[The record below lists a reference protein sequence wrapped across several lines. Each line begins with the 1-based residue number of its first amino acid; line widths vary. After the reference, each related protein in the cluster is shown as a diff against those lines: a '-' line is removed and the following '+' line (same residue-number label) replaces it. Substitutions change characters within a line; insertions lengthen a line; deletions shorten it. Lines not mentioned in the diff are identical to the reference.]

1 MLFYYIGKCEVVYND
16 VLVIFVFN
24 NNFFKCIIYNMDY
37 FDKKHM
43 PETLLSVL
51 FVIYLVMGYRMPETV
66 AVLIDSTIGKIVVVL
81 AALML
86 FGYSNPVLGVLALLV
101 AYQMIKGASVKTG
114 MAGLEEYYPTEAKKW
129 SPFTSTHQ
137 FPYTLEQEVVK
148 NMTTQTFNT
157 EYVKAPYRPTLDDTH
172 DASYLS
178 A

>member
-1 MLFYYIGKCEVVYND
+1 
-16 VLVIFVFN
+16 
-24 NNFFKCIIYNMDY
+24 MDY

-43 PETLLSVL
+43 PELLLSIL
-51 FVIYLVMGYRMPETV
+51 FILYLVMGYKMPESV
-66 AVLIDSTIGKIVVVL
+66 AVMVDSTIGKIVVVL
-81 AALML
+81 VALML

-129 SPFTSTHQ
+129 SPFTPTHQ

-148 NMTTQTFNT
+148 NMTTQKFNT

-178 A
+178 V